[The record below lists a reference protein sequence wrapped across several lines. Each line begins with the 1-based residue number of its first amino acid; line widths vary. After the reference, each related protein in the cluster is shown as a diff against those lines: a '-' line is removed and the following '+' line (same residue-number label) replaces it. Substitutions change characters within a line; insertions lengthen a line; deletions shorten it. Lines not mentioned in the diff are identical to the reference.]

1 MQQLHAYNCSSNVKI
16 IETGLAYTTHGYDR
30 EPLNLVSFVAATM
43 PSKRWEVSGFP
54 LNFKL
59 DAVLVRFGR
68 LTPAT
73 LVPSVEF
80 CGIHPQCNVMSCTLL
95 LFCCQ
100 AR

>member
-1 MQQLHAYNCSSNVKI
+1 MSKPFL
-16 IETGLAYTTHGYDR
+16 
-30 EPLNLVSFVAATM
+30 AATTTL
-43 PSKRWEVSGFP
+43 KRGAVSGFP

-80 CGIHPQCNVMSCTLL
+80 CGIHPQCNVMSCRLL
-95 LFCCQ
+95 LFAARHDKFLLAGVDYGICCVFILEMLEQ
-100 AR
+100 MDKVLGEL